1 MSTLDKIGGFLLVA
15 WGSLLHH
22 IAVARE
28 ALRAEKEG
36 LRTPGRSRDES
47 AFLPAVLEVREC
59 PPSPIGRGLL
69 LVIAA
74 VFTISVIWA
83 VVGEVDIIA
92 TAQGKVIPSGKVKTI
107 QPLETGVVLDIQVQD
122 GQRVKAGD
130 VLIKLDPTGAEADQ
144 ERLIKERDTAKITV
158 VRLSALLEPDPLKA
172 FDPPQDLPAELASLH
187 RHHLNSELAERAARR
202 ATLLSEITRLSRS
215 LPNLHDQVESKRKLL
230 GSGYTARLP
239 FLELENQLIEAE
251 AQLDTAKAKLAQLD
265 AEDQRGVLDRL
276 TEARQQRDSLEQD
289 LIKAQTRNRLQT
301 LTAPV
306 DGVVQQLAVH
316 TVGGVVTPA
325 QELLTIVPDDHS
337 IEIEAMVENKDIGF
351 VKDGQPAEVKVEA
364 FPFTKYGTLPGSVLT
379 VSRDA
384 VLQENQGWLYP
395 ARFSLAQTEILAD
408 EKYIPLTSG
417 MAVTVEIK
425 TGKRQLI
432 QYLLAPLQEYQDE
445 SLRER

>member
-1 MSTLDKIGGFLLVA
+1 M
-15 WGSLLHH
+15 
-22 IAVARE
+22 
-28 ALRAEKEG
+28 
-36 LRTPGRSRDES
+36 
-47 AFLPAVLEVREC
+47 
-59 PPSPIGRGLL
+59 
-69 LVIAA
+69 
-74 VFTISVIWA
+74 
-83 VVGEVDIIA
+83 
-92 TAQGKVIPSGKVKTI
+92 
-107 QPLETGVVLDIQVQD
+107 
-122 GQRVKAGD
+122 
-130 VLIKLDPTGAEADQ
+130 
-144 ERLIKERDTAKITV
+144 
-158 VRLSALLEPDPLKA
+158 
-172 FDPPQDLPAELASLH
+172 
-187 RHHLNSELAERAARR
+187 AERAARR